1 VAHCLTRLVF
11 CLFAEDVSTLPEG
24 LFGRLVD
31 RSVGDPERFPARV
44 RELFA
49 AMVYGARWGV
59 SRGHERSHRGIPR
72 GKCS

>member
-24 LFGRLVD
+24 LFSRLVD

-49 AMVYGARWGV
+49 AMVYGGEV
-59 SRGHERSHRGIPR
+59 GSL
-72 GKCS
+72 